1 VRAEADAVRAEGDG
15 MISMLAV
22 LRDRV
27 ETLRAEAEMHK
38 GNSERGAAR
47 IVELE
52 AGAGGVES
60 ITDQVRRRAEVLEE
74 RVEKL
79 EEERRGMA
87 EAAEAAKQEMGVMSL
102 DLNEARRMCAV
113 LGEKLRMGEAEN
125 NGQGDKPGAKD
136 VGDAAVGDKIE
147 GIEGKGEEY
156 DDDGWGDDGWGE
168 EEEEAGGNGD
178 GDGKAGTQDSGKQQQ
193 QDAVGS
199 QASSSQVSSN
209 DASSTHVLVSSCETG
224 GVIR

>member
-1 VRAEADAVRAEGDG
+1 MRAEADAVRAEGDG

-113 LGEKLRMGEAEN
+113 LGEKLRMGDADS
-125 NGQGDKPGAKD
+125 NGQGDKPAVRD
-136 VGDAAVGDKIE
+136 VGDAGMGDKA
-147 GIEGKGEEY
+147 KGNEDKREEY

-193 QDAVGS
+193 QQQDAV
-199 QASSSQVSSN
+199 SSQSSSN
-209 DASSTHVLVSSCETG
+209 DASSSHVLISSCETG